1 MVKRALI
8 SVHRMYLP
16 QRVKRHVI
24 YTLLNQK
31 RVVKTREYMA
41 VLLKTIDQPNLT
53 KSEQYLQRLA
63 FFRAFAVEREYLEM
77 IGQKESKY
85 RTYILSLYN
94 DVLLAESLI
103 IEPEDE

>member
-1 MVKRALI
+1 MTKKQVTMVTFA
-8 SVHRMYLP
+8 M
-16 QRVKRHVI
+16 
-24 YTLLNQK
+24 
-31 RVVKTREYMA
+31 
-41 VLLKTIDQPNLT
+41 VLANLT

>member
-1 MVKRALI
+1 
-8 SVHRMYLP
+8 MYLP
-16 QRVKRHVI
+16 KRVKRHVI

-31 RVVKTREYMA
+31 RVVKTREYMR
-41 VLLKTIDQPNLT
+41 VLFKTIDQPNLT

-63 FFRAFAVEREYLEM
+63 FFFFFSVEREYLEM